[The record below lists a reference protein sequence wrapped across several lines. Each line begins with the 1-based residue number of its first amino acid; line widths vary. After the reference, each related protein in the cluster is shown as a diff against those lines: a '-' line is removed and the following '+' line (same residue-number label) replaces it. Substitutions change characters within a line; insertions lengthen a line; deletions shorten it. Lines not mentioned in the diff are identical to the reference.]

1 MDAKNDAGK
10 LMQHLP
16 LMFLPEEFIPE
27 KMQDGGDDVQHHA
40 QIQHHLWLI
49 DDIILVTTATTGDG
63 VLLSTQCSFQH
74 RESLFSRIFA
84 YFVFYLQ
91 A

>member
-27 KMQDGGDDVQHHA
+27 KMQDGGDDVQN
-40 QIQHHLWLI
+40 
-49 DDIILVTTATTGDG
+49 DG
-63 VLLSTQCSFQH
+63 EYEQLSC
-74 RESLFSRIFA
+74 ESICLH
-84 YFVFYLQ
+84 V
-91 A
+91 

>member
-27 KMQDGGDDVQHHA
+27 KMQDGGDDVQDHA
-40 QIQHHLWLI
+40 QIQHHLWHI
-49 DDIILVTTATTGDG
+49 DDISHNRHNRRWYTLINSVY
-63 VLLSTQCSFQH
+63 
-74 RESLFSRIFA
+74 FSA
-84 YFVFYLQ
+84 
-91 A
+91 

>member
-27 KMQDGGDDVQHHA
+27 KMQDGGDDVQDHA

-49 DDIILVTTATTGDG
+49 DDISHNRRWCTFINSV
-63 VLLSTQCSFQH
+63 F
-74 RESLFSRIFA
+74 FSA
-84 YFVFYLQ
+84 
-91 A
+91 

>member
-27 KMQDGGDDVQHHA
+27 KMQDGGDDVQDHA

-49 DDIILVTTATTGDG
+49 DDISRNCHNQRWCTFINSV
-63 VLLSTQCSFQH
+63 F
-74 RESLFSRIFA
+74 FSA
-84 YFVFYLQ
+84 
-91 A
+91 